1 MEQFVTCAAGYAFLV
16 VLRNLL
22 VNGETTEMMETFGLG
37 IDSRDIFGRGVLC
50 RRVCHECW
58 R

>member
-1 MEQFVTCAAGYAFLV
+1 MEQFVMYAAGDAFLIV
-16 VLRNLL
+16 IRNLL
-22 VNGETTEMMETFGLG
+22 VSGETMETMETFWLG
-37 IDSRDIFGRGVLC
+37 IDSRDIFERGVLC